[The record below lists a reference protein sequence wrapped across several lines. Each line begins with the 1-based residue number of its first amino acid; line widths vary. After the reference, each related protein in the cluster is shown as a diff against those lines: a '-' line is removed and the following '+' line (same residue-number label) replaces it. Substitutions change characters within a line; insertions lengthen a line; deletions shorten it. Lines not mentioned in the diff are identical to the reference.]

1 MVVERKSYLAGRYL
15 VLEENDA
22 DKAHQSA
29 RNFRPDLILLDINMP
44 QRDGGDIAAQIDA
57 DPGFHRTP
65 IVFSPRWSRKPMQKP
80 GHREHLYAMDV
91 GRGITQILL
100 SNGCRYAKKDAD
112 LRPFEVNCSCAFRSL
127 PDNCW
132 KCSGIPLL
140 TISAKPVGVGAVA
153 QRLIPTGERSSLQTR
168 IAVTVN
174 ASLCARMKS

>member
-1 MVVERKSYLAGRYL
+1 MIQLYICGGIPEILADAATWSLSEGRTCRPLSCAGR
-15 VLEENDA
+15 ERRR
-22 DKAHQSA
+22 KAHQSA
-29 RNFRPDLILLDINMP
+29 RNFRPDLILLDIMVP

-100 SNGCRYAKKDAD
+100 SNGCRYAKKNAD
-112 LRPFEVNCSCAFRSL
+112 LRPFEVNRSCAFRSL

-132 KCSGIPLL
+132 KCSEIIADNLSKAGLEL
-140 TISAKPVGVGAVA
+140 GL
-153 QRLIPTGERSSLQTR
+153 RLSH
-168 IAVTVN
+168 
-174 ASLCARMKS
+174 